1 MKVINNRNYYI
12 KELYKDYPI
21 LEQIDNYNKGALV
34 ERALFKEL
42 LADEFLNTNEYKCVG
57 FLFVISGTI
66 KIQKINEKGEET
78 NLYNIEK
85 GQICHEALSC
95 FLNCTSLNIIGR
107 AMQNSKICIIP
118 FDIVNTYLLN
128 NTLFLQYIYKDLY
141 SKFNVIINVKEEV
154 KHEPLTNRLIK
165 LLISKNSKNIYVT
178 HNDLAFELDSA
189 REVISRKLKQLE
201 KMGYLKLSRGK
212 IQIEKDLN
220 ELLK

>member
-1 MKVINNRNYYI
+1 M
-12 KELYKDYPI
+12 
-21 LEQIDNYNKGALV
+21 EQIDNYNKGALV

-42 LADEFLNTNEYKCVG
+42 LADELLNTNEDKCVG

>member
-1 MKVINNRNYYI
+1 M
-12 KELYKDYPI
+12 
-21 LEQIDNYNKGALV
+21 
-34 ERALFKEL
+34 
-42 LADEFLNTNEYKCVG
+42 LADELLNTNEDKCVG

-128 NTLFLQYIYKDLY
+128 NQC
-141 SKFNVIINVKEEV
+141 
-154 KHEPLTNRLIK
+154 
-165 LLISKNSKNIYVT
+165 
-178 HNDLAFELDSA
+178 
-189 REVISRKLKQLE
+189 
-201 KMGYLKLSRGK
+201 
-212 IQIEKDLN
+212 
-220 ELLK
+220 

>member
-12 KELYKDYPI
+12 KELYKAYPI

-42 LADEFLNTNEYKCVG
+42 LADELLNTTEDKCVG

-95 FLNCTSLNIIGR
+95 
-107 AMQNSKICIIP
+107 MYHP
-118 FDIVNTYLLN
+118 F
-128 NTLFLQYIYKDLY
+128 
-141 SKFNVIINVKEEV
+141 
-154 KHEPLTNRLIK
+154 
-165 LLISKNSKNIYVT
+165 
-178 HNDLAFELDSA
+178 
-189 REVISRKLKQLE
+189 
-201 KMGYLKLSRGK
+201 
-212 IQIEKDLN
+212 
-220 ELLK
+220 